1 MPMVAC
7 MESISF
13 CDESSALIDVWEKL
27 PKLPN
32 MYYPE
37 KTSFSPSSL
46 GKYLRSVFLLEFIND
61 SDIRARVAGTS
72 LREFLG
78 VEITGQNVLD
88 LYPREFLEKMKS
100 FYAGLRVTPC
110 AGYVERPYKMG
121 NENVRIM
128 KSLILPLANP
138 DGEVVYYV
146 GVSKPYH
153 LPEGSAHL
161 KAMNWVSERDMTVH
175 YSDLG
180 GGIPA

>member
-1 MPMVAC
+1 MAAC

-13 CDESSALIDVWEKL
+13 CNEASALVDVWEKL
-27 PKLPN
+27 PKAPN
-32 MYYPE
+32 MYYPA

-46 GKYLRSVFLLEFIND
+46 GKYLRSVFLLEYIND

-88 LYPREFLEKMKS
+88 LYPNEFLDNMKS
-100 FYAGLRVTPC
+100 FYSALRTKPC

-128 KSLILPLANP
+128 KSLILPMANTSG
-138 DGEVVYYV
+138 DAVYYV
-146 GVSKPYH
+146 GVAKPYH
-153 LPEGSAHL
+153 LPDGGAHL
-161 KAMNWVSERDMTVH
+161 KAMNWVSERDMTIR
-175 YSDLG
+175 YSDVG
-180 GGIPA
+180 GGVPV